1 MIDGKKQKNMYLHNQ
16 IIQICQLLGH
26 FASLKDKFVNKLMQS
41 YIKAVLPYFERIL
54 IIFRTQFLA
63 EKIDQDI

>member
-1 MIDGKKQKNMYLHNQ
+1 MYLHNQ

-41 YIKAVLPYFERIL
+41 YIKAVLPNFEMIL
-54 IIFRTQFLA
+54 ITFRT
-63 EKIDQDI
+63 